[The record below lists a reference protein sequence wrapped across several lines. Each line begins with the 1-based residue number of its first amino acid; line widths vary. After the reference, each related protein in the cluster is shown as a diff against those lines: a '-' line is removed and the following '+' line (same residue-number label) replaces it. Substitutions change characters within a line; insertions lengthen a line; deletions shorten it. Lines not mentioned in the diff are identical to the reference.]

1 MKYKIMSIAWLIAG
15 GIGLILSIDYAL
27 RFSHSL
33 MDYGYSLGYF
43 AMFFGIVVVSALV
56 LAKSPQKR
64 LL

>member
-15 GIGLILSIDYAL
+15 GIGLVLSGSYIL
-27 RFSHSL
+27 RFR
-33 MDYGYSLGYF
+33 DYGYGLGYF
-43 AMFFGIVVVSALV
+43 AIFLGIVVVSALV